1 MCYKKYISLALIK
14 VYCIVLCIIYDIA
27 TKFLVDQNEVKA
39 RLKRYICDL
48 WQCTILI
55 KTLVCVPPYIF
66 THIHEFI
73 KEINAHHIHLSFP
86 LPSLSGGPYYT
97 TPSATTNALSENDQ
111 DRARVLCNYDARDS
125 SELSV
130 MQDEV
135 TKFEI

>member
-1 MCYKKYISLALIK
+1 MLR
-14 VYCIVLCIIYDIA
+14 IIYDVG
-27 TKFLVDQNEVKA
+27 TKVRVDQNEVKA

-48 WQCTILI
+48 CQCATLI
-55 KTLVCVPPYIF
+55 ETLMFVFPHTFSLTWV
-66 THIHEFI
+66 
-73 KEINAHHIHLSFP
+73 KKINAHHVHLSFI
-86 LPSLSGGPYYT
+86 LPSLSGGSYYT
-97 TPSATTNALSENDQ
+97 TQPATTNALSENDQ

>member
-1 MCYKKYISLALIK
+1 MAVCDSY
-14 VYCIVLCIIYDIA
+14 
-27 TKFLVDQNEVKA
+27 QNS
-39 RLKRYICDL
+39 Y
-48 WQCTILI
+48 
-55 KTLVCVPPYIF
+55 VCVPPYIF
-66 THIHEFI
+66 THIHEFM
-73 KEINAHHIHLSFP
+73 KEINAHHIHLSFI

-97 TPSATTNALSENDQ
+97 TQPATTNALSENDQ